1 MREGV
6 LCLITS
12 KNKVLLF
19 LIEYTPIDRKWTGI
33 GGFVN
38 DGETYENALLREVQ
52 EESAIVISKEDIHKA
67 AELRLDE
74 LMMHVY
80 TTDKWRGD
88 LVARDPSIKDIK
100 WFDLDGLPYD
110 QMFECSKEWMPRV
123 LNGEKIRFEN
133 SKVQIVKEFTD

>member
-1 MREGV
+1 M
-6 LCLITS
+6 ITS

-52 EESAIVISKEDIHKA
+52 EESFIVISKKNLNKT
-67 AELRLDE
+67 AELVLNE
-74 LMMHVY
+74 LIMHVY
-80 TTDKWRGD
+80 ITDKWTGD
-88 LVARDPSIKDIK
+88 LIARDSSIKDIK
-100 WFDLDGLPYD
+100 WFDVGNLPYD
-110 QMFECSKEWMPRV
+110 QMFEGSKESMPRV

-133 SKVQIVKEFTD
+133 QKVQPL

>member
-1 MREGV
+1 M
-6 LCLITS
+6 ITS

-52 EESAIVISKEDIHKA
+52 EESFIVISKKNLNKT
-67 AELRLDE
+67 AELVLNE
-74 LMMHVY
+74 LIMHVY
-80 TTDKWRGD
+80 ITDKWTGD
-88 LVARDPSIKDIK
+88 LIARDSSIKDIK
-100 WFDLDGLPYD
+100 WFDVGNLPYD
-110 QMFECSKEWMPRV
+110 QMFEGSKEWMPRV

-133 SKVQIVKEFTD
+133 QKVQPLEVFVK

>member
-12 KNKVLLF
+12 QNKVLLF

-38 DGETYENALLREVQ
+38 HGETHEDALLREVQ
-52 EESAIVISKEDIHKA
+52 EESFIVISKKNLNKT
-67 AELRLDE
+67 AELVLNE
-74 LMMHVY
+74 LIMHVY
-80 TTDKWRGD
+80 ITDKWTGD

-100 WFDLDGLPYD
+100 WFDFDSLPYD
-110 QMFECSKEWMPRV
+110 QMFEGSNEWMLRV
-123 LNGEKIRFEN
+123 WNGEKIRFEN
-133 SKVQIVKEFTD
+133 QKVQPLEVFVK